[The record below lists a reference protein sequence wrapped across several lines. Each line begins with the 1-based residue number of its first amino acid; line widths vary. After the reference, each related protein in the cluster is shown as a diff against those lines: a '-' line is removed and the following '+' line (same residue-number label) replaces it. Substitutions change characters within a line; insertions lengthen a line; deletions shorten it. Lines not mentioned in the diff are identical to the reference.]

1 MWVFMNHLTSAEIA
15 GNIIYFVFNFEIF
28 HEYIRIEYPS
38 YINENIERKYLN
50 KKDQILKVKNSL
62 LELEKDFIELKNRI
76 KTKRSK
82 KQERQNSYF

>member
-1 MWVFMNHLTSAEIA
+1 MNHLTSAEIA

-28 HEYIRIEYPS
+28 HEYIRIEYSS
-38 YINENIERKYLN
+38 YINENIGRKYLN

>member
-1 MWVFMNHLTSAEIA
+1 MNHLTSAEIA

-28 HEYIRIEYPS
+28 HEYIRIEYSS

>member
-1 MWVFMNHLTSAEIA
+1 MNHLTSAKIA
-15 GNIIYFVFNFEIF
+15 ENIIYFVFNFEIF
-28 HEYIRIEYPS
+28 HEYIRIEYSS

>member
-1 MWVFMNHLTSAEIA
+1 MNHLTSAKIA

-28 HEYIRIEYPS
+28 HEYIRIEYSS